1 MIIIAPGQ
9 INRKGKDVSLRYQTI
24 DGKHLGNDLLGSDS
38 FPGMAADGEG
48 IS

>member
-1 MIIIAPGQ
+1 MIIIYLGQ
-9 INRKGKDVSLRYQTI
+9 TNRKGKDVSLRYQMFY
-24 DGKHLGNDLLGSDS
+24 GKNPGNDLGGSDS